1 MTFKL
6 PTKYI
11 IIALFALFLTSGV
24 VGYIWGHRNGDNS
37 AQATVDKQKGKIRED
52 SIIIANKT
60 VFITQYSQEI
70 QNLNWAKHNLEITNE
85 ELRKLNIAQLNE
97 LTQAN
102 ATINILKEQVTH
114 NGQVVTI
121 HDTIKIN
128 SDKKAIILPFD
139 FSRREEFFNL
149 KGHFDGEGKMF
160 IDTLQIM
167 SKIKVLTGIQ
177 KKTFAPIVTIES
189 DNPHL
194 KFSDVQ
200 SVKMD
205 SFKPKKYGIGIQFG
219 YGISLSG
226 TIKCAPYVGVGL
238 SYNFIRF

>member
-1 MTFKL
+1 M
-6 PTKYI
+6 
-11 IIALFALFLTSGV
+11 
-24 VGYIWGHRNGDNS
+24 
-37 AQATVDKQKGKIRED
+37 
-52 SIIIANKT
+52 
-60 VFITQYSQEI
+60 
-70 QNLNWAKHNLEITNE
+70 
-85 ELRKLNIAQLNE
+85 
-97 LTQAN
+97 
-102 ATINILKEQVTH
+102 
-114 NGQVVTI
+114 
-121 HDTIKIN
+121 
-128 SDKKAIILPFD
+128 
-139 FSRREEFFNL
+139 REEFFNL

-189 DNPHL
+189 NNPHL
-194 KFSDVQ
+194 TFTDVK